1 MEKEKIKNL
10 LKDYDQQDV
19 DKFASYCL
27 KLVLE
32 KDRNKDIKNPWMQN
46 KTEEQMAEL
55 FKRVASE
62 GLVFDGKHITLQ
74 STGVGYDYIAYK
86 NKMYLAYPES
96 KIDLSLVYK
105 SDEFSFSKQ
114 SGSVEYKHN
123 INDPFNQNDNDIIGG
138 YCVIKNKRGEFLTI
152 LSKDRIALHRRIA
165 KTDAIWKA
173 WFPEMCMKTIIKK
186 ACKTHFEDVYRG
198 IEEMDNDNY
207 DLDKA
212 IPEEKPGVTA
222 SNGKLQNQKEPTID
236 ELHIEF
242 MKILRQYQEKFG
254 EEKATPFHPDNWK
267 TERGIREY
275 KYAIKSLKGLLDGNN

>member
-55 FKRVASE
+55 FKRVASD
-62 GLVFDGKHITLQ
+62 GLIFDGKHITLQ
-74 STGVGYDYIAYK
+74 KTGVNYDYIAYK

-96 KIDLSLVYK
+96 SIDISLVYN
-105 SDEFSFSKQ
+105 SDEFNFSKNT
-114 SGSVEYKHN
+114 GKVEYEHVIKE
-123 INDPFNQNDNDIIGG
+123 PFNQNDANIIGG

-152 LSKDRIALHRRIA
+152 LSKERIELHRKIA
-165 KTDAIWKA
+165 KTDSVWKA

-186 ACKTHFEDVYRG
+186 ACKTHFGDIYRG

-207 DLDKA
+207 DLEKS
-212 IPEEKPGVTA
+212 ISEPKPGVTA
-222 SNGKLQNQKEPTID
+222 KKQQVKELSID
-236 ELHIEF
+236 DLHTQF
-242 MKILRQYQEKFG
+242 MKIYDQYQEKFG
-254 EEKATPFHPDNWK
+254 EEKASPFHPDNWRTEK
-267 TERGIREY
+267 TIKTY
-275 KYAIKSLKGLLDGNN
+275 SYAIKSLKGLLDGNN